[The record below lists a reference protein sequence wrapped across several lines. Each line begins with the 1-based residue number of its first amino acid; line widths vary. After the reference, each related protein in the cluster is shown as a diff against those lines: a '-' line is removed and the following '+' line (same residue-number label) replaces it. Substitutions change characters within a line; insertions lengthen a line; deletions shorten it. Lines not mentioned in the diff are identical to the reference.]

1 MYFETPKKNRKNR
14 SISKPKPL
22 QQQQST
28 SLEKKGQKDKENNY
42 ANLKNGGVMNNHNHN
57 ANSQNN
63 SKKKYNSLNFLF
75 RRKWTNN
82 SKRGLSF

>member
-22 QQQQST
+22 QQSS
-28 SLEKKGQKDKENNY
+28 SLEKKGQKEKENNY
-42 ANLKNGGVMNNHNHN
+42 GNKNGAAMNNLN

-63 SKKKYNSLNFLF
+63 SKFN
-75 RRKWTNN
+75 
-82 SKRGLSF
+82 